1 MLLLGLSLL
10 YICSAN
16 PIVLE
21 FHWQSARA
29 RCPRFPPSTDP
40 DKLLPSQ
47 ISGLPAF
54 LGYFCDRAQT
64 SALFLPRPATSKPS
78 PLTWFGVVSRCGI
91 HNEHWATLDCVA
103 FITILKQKNIQLYIY
118 SAPILTLLRLI
129 LSLFFNYCAANVVL
143 ILVLLIPFGNSV
155 YVLKL
160 LRSMSSL
167 FVVVLQI
174 LFLIMLWIPFA
185 YSTCINCCTLAY

>member
-1 MLLLGLSLL
+1 MCIVESLCILNNFAKKGVLLLGLSLL

-64 SALFLPRPATSKPS
+64 SALSLPRPATSKPS
-78 PLTWFGVVSRCGI
+78 PLTRFGVVSRCGI

-103 FITILKQKNIQLYIY
+103 FISILKQKNIHFYIFCSY
-118 SAPILTLLRLI
+118 SYAVKVD
-129 LSLFFNYCAANVVL
+129 F
-143 ILVLLIPFGNSV
+143 ILVF
-155 YVLKL
+155 
-160 LRSMSSL
+160 
-167 FVVVLQI
+167 
-174 LFLIMLWIPFA
+174 
-185 YSTCINCCTLAY
+185 